1 MLGCRSGD
9 SSLHT
14 VGAISSA
21 VAPHLSSSDDAA
33 LRDELCQVPDAQDS
47 ENVDAIAPLPSNGQ
61 SRHDALVELDAE
73 VALMRL
79 SSTGPQETAALANG
93 TEGIKA
99 VVVWGIEEVVV
110 GMGRQLSSARVQ
122 EQGCKTLGDLAENAE
137 QGGAVAAKGGIEAVV
152 AAMQD

>member
-1 MLGCRSGD
+1 
-9 SSLHT
+9 
-14 VGAISSA
+14 
-21 VAPHLSSSDDAA
+21 VAPHLSSADDPA
-33 LRDELCQVPDAQDS
+33 LRDELCQVPDAHCS
-47 ENVDAIAPLPSNGQ
+47 ENVDAIAPPPLSDGQ
-61 SRHDALVELDAE
+61 SRHDALVDLDADM
-73 VALMRL
+73 ALVRL
-79 SSTGPQETAALANG
+79 SSAGMQETAARANG

-110 GMGRQLSSARVQ
+110 GMGRQLSSLRVQ